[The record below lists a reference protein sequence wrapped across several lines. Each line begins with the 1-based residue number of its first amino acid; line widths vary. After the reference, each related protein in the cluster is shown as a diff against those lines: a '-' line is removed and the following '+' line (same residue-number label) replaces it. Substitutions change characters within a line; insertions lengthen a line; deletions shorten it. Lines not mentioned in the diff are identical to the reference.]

1 MRRDKPRLPR
11 VDRDVEVK
19 IHEDENQHLWAV
31 SYADFLMALL
41 AFFILFFSM
50 DEPRRDDLLH
60 TLTMQF
66 EKASLTKSAQADR
79 MPNSIP
85 GSVSADIM
93 NQLKD
98 LNVSF
103 IPEGRSLLVNLP
115 DDYFRPGRYRI
126 DSKNRHVMTRLL
138 ELVKPY
144 SDHVN
149 IYFEGHSDEEP
160 LARAK
165 TPVLTDNLVLSSLR
179 ATSALNF
186 AKEMG
191 FHADHLFISGMGS
204 GQRKTRTLS
213 LRLEPREVVR

>member
-1 MRRDKPRLPR
+1 VRREKPRLPR
-11 VDRDVEVK
+11 IDRDVEVK

-50 DEPRRDDLLH
+50 DEPRRDDLLQ
-60 TLTMQF
+60 TLTLQF
-66 EKASLTKSAQADR
+66 EKASLTKSAQTER
-79 MPNSIP
+79 SPNSVP
-85 GSVSADIM
+85 GSLSAEM
-93 NQLKD
+93 MSQLKI

-103 IPEGRSLLVNLP
+103 IPQGRSLLVNLP

-126 DSKNRHVMTRLL
+126 DSKNRQVMIRLL

-144 SDHVN
+144 SEHVN

-186 AKEMG
+186 AKGMG
-191 FHADHLFISGMGS
+191 FQSDHLFISGMGS

-213 LRLEPREVVR
+213 LRLEPREVIR